1 MYYDKIGNK
10 LILFAAMDNHLI
22 ITLVTLLAAFILF
35 VSDRVSADVVAL
47 LVVVTLA
54 ATGVLSPA
62 EAFSGFSRA
71 AVITII
77 SIFIISEALQR
88 SGVTEQAGNVL
99 LKIGGRTERRLMI
112 VVMLSGAALSLFM
125 NNIAAAAVLLPAA
138 TGAAKRANISISRLL
153 IPLAFGTILGGAA
166 TLFTTS
172 NILLSSLLYD
182 RGLAGF
188 GVLDFLPVG
197 GALVFA
203 GVVFIA
209 FTARYLLPE
218 QTSVE
223 RTVAPDSSAGSDL
236 IQAYRLG
243 EKLFRAR
250 VPKNSFLIG
259 KTLAQCT
266 LREDFDVSV
275 VAIERGGRRLLAPDA
290 ETVIESGDTLVLE
303 GDEDDFRRRDVE
315 PYMEFL
321 PEEAWRE
328 SDLESQAIEIVEA
341 MLPPRSRLL
350 GKTLRE
356 LHFRERYGMSVLAI
370 WRGDREL
377 ITDLADQPLQFGDA
391 LLLQGPRE
399 KLSILR
405 DDPDLILLISPE
417 EAAITVPGKGRAAI
431 FIFIATLAFAAY
443 FTDFTATIMLGGA
456 LAMML
461 AGIVPPEQAY
471 GSISWKSVFL
481 VAGMLPM
488 GIALQKTDASSLFA
502 MEILAWFGNY
512 GPHFLLAGLF
522 VTTVALTQAVNGAVA
537 AAIMGPIAISI
548 AERGGLNPR
557 SMVMAVAMGT
567 SMAFIT
573 PLSHPVNVMV
583 MSPGGYRF
591 GDYVKIG
598 LPLTIVLFFVVMAVL
613 PVFWP
618 LS

>member
-1 MYYDKIGNK
+1 
-10 LILFAAMDNHLI
+10 MDTHLL
-22 ITLVTLLAAFILF
+22 ITLAILAAAFVLF

-54 ATGVLSPA
+54 ATGILSPA

-77 SIFIISEALQR
+77 SIFIISEALHR

-99 LKIGGRTERRLMI
+99 LKIGGRTEKRLMI
-112 VVMLSGAALSLFM
+112 AIMLSGAALSLFM

-138 TGAAKRANISISRLL
+138 TGAAKRANVSLSRLL
-153 IPLAFGTILGGAA
+153 IPLAFGTILGGSA

-182 RGLAGF
+182 RGIGGF
-188 GVLDFLPVG
+188 GVTDFLPVG
-197 GALVFA
+197 GSMVI
-203 GVVFIA
+203 GGIA
-209 FTARYLLPE
+209 FVALIARYLLPAE
-218 QTSVE
+218 SSVE
-223 RTVAPDSSAGSDL
+223 RTVAPDAGASGGDL

-259 KTLAQCT
+259 KTLAECT

-275 VAIERGGRRLLAPDA
+275 VAIERGGRRILAPDA
-290 ETVIESGDTLVLE
+290 QTVIKNGDTLVLE

-321 PEEAWRE
+321 PEEEWRE

-356 LHFRERYGMSVLAI
+356 LHFRERYGMAVLAI

-377 ITDLADQPLQFGDA
+377 ITDLADIPLQFGDA

-399 KLSILR
+399 RLAILR

-431 FIFIATLAFAAY
+431 LIFIATLAFAAI

-461 AGIVPPEQAY
+461 AGIVPAEQAY
-471 GSISWKSVFL
+471 SSISWKSVFL

-488 GIALQKTDASSLFA
+488 GIALQKTDASGLFA
-502 MEILAWFGNY
+502 AEIVNIFGDY
-512 GPHFLLAGLF
+512 GPLFLMAGLF
-522 VTTVALTQAVNGAVA
+522 ISTVGLTQAVNGAVA

-557 SMVMAVAMGT
+557 SMVMAVAMAT

-591 GDYVKIG
+591 ADYVRIG
-598 LPLTIVLFFVVMAVL
+598 LPLTIFLFLIVILVL
-613 PVFWP
+613 PIFWP
-618 LS
+618 LN

>member
-1 MYYDKIGNK
+1 
-10 LILFAAMDNHLI
+10 MDTHLL
-22 ITLVTLLAAFILF
+22 ITLAILAAAFVLF

-77 SIFIISEALQR
+77 SIFIISEALHR
-88 SGVTEQAGNVL
+88 SGVTEQAGNLL
-99 LKIGGRTERRLMI
+99 LKIGGQTEKRLMI
-112 VVMLSGAALSLFM
+112 AIMLSGAALSLFM

-138 TGAAKRANISISRLL
+138 TGAAKRANISLSRLL
-153 IPLAFGTILGGAA
+153 IPLAFGTILGGSA

-182 RGLAGF
+182 RGIGGF
-188 GVLDFLPVG
+188 GVTDFLPVG
-197 GALVFA
+197 GSIVI
-203 GVVFIA
+203 GGIA
-209 FTARYLLPE
+209 FVALTARYLLPTE
-218 QTSVE
+218 SSVE
-223 RTVAPDSSAGSDL
+223 RTVAPDSGAAGGDL

-259 KTLAQCT
+259 KTLAECT

-275 VAIERGGRRLLAPDA
+275 VAIERGGRRILAPDA
-290 ETVIESGDTLVLE
+290 QTVIKNGDTLVLE

-321 PEEAWRE
+321 PEEEWRE

-356 LHFRERYGMSVLAI
+356 LHFRERYGMAVLAI

-377 ITDLADQPLQFGDA
+377 ITDLADIPLQFGDA

-399 KLSILR
+399 RLAILR

-431 FIFIATLAFAAY
+431 LIFIATLAFAAV
-443 FTDFTATIMLGGA
+443 FTDFTATIMLAGA

-461 AGIVPPEQAY
+461 AGIVPAEQAY
-471 GSISWKSVFL
+471 SSISWKSVFL

-488 GIALQKTDASSLFA
+488 GIALQKTDASGLFA
-502 MEILAWFGNY
+502 GEIVSIFGGY
-512 GPHFLLAGLF
+512 GPLFLMAGLF
-522 VTTVALTQAVNGAVA
+522 ISTVGLTQAVNGAVA

-557 SMVMAVAMGT
+557 SMVMAVAMAT

-591 GDYVKIG
+591 ADYVRIG
-598 LPLTIVLFFVVMAVL
+598 LPLTIFLFIIVILVL
-613 PVFWP
+613 PIFWP
-618 LS
+618 LN